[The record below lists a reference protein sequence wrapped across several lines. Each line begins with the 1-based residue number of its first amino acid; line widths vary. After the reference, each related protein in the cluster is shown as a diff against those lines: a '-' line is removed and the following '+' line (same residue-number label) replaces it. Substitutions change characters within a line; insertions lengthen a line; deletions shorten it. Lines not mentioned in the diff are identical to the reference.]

1 MIQLPTAQQ
10 WMTKV
15 RRTFKATDD
24 MRTALD
30 ELIGN
35 HFPVVPVIDER
46 GCLIGILSEKDAL
59 RTICRWTH
67 EGVTGGTVGDHMS
80 PAGTQDLHRSR
91 PALHRRR
98 VHHLQFRPR
107 CLWSTATGSSARSRG
122 SRCCLACPTGTA
134 VSRRRW
140 SALRTA
146 KSGHERPSTIADL
159 QRTVASHTKEQL
171 STIFKHH

>member
-10 WMTKV
+10 WMIKV

-30 ELIGN
+30 DLIGN

-46 GCLIGILSEKDAL
+46 GCLVGILSEKDAL
-59 RTICRWTH
+59 RTICRWAH

-80 PAGTQDLHRSR
+80 LPEHKITVDQDL
-91 PALHRRR
+91 L
-98 VHHLQFRPR
+98 
-107 CLWSTATGSSARSRG
+107 STAAEFITCNFSSLPVVDRDR
-122 SRCCLACPTGTA
+122 LVGTITRQA
-134 VSRRRW
+134 VLSGLSDWDRRQQKEMER
-140 SALRTA
+140 LRTA

-171 STIFKHH
+171 SSLFKHH